1 MLCIDKALGVKFC
14 RDVLPFKNIYSGI
27 LWKQICMN
35 SFKAFF
41 LQFVFQGICFSLPL
55 LLPILGIVTIASS
68 QQPRQYVVWQ
78 KDWWTG
84 ISCKIPRHK
93 HWICGLYFPKPCV
106 QVMRAAVS
114 DEMELGRLYP
124 SWNLE
129 ENW

>member
-41 LQFVFQGICFSLPL
+41 LKFVFQGICFSLPL

-68 QQPRQYVVWQ
+68 QQPRQYVGRRNDGQ
-78 KDWWTG
+78 A
-84 ISCKIPRHK
+84 
-93 HWICGLYFPKPCV
+93 FPVKSLDTSTESVACTF
-106 QVMRAAVS
+106 R
-114 DEMELGRLYP
+114 
-124 SWNLE
+124 NLVYR
-129 ENW
+129 